1 MKTKISTTWKS
12 STQPRKQ
19 RKYRANA
26 KLHTKTK
33 FLSANLSKEL
43 RKKHNKRSVPLRK
56 GDKVK
61 ILRGNF
67 KGKEGKIE
75 EIDHKTLKVYITKIE
90 ITKKDGSKARV
101 PQNPSNLQITEL
113 DLSDK
118 KRKTKLNQSSD
129 KQGSDKQTSSS
140 QKASVPNAETQK
152 TDTGA
157 K

>member
-1 MKTKISTTWKS
+1 MKTEFSKTWKS

-26 KLHTKTK
+26 KLHTKTN
-33 FLSANLSKEL
+33 FLTANLSKEL
-43 RKKHNKRSVPLRK
+43 RKKHDKRNAKLRK

-67 KGKEGKIE
+67 KGKDGKVE

-90 ITKKDGSKARV
+90 ITKKDGSKVRV
-101 PQNPSNLQITEL
+101 PQNASNLQITEL
-113 DLSDK
+113 DLTDK
-118 KRKTKLNQSSD
+118 KRKAKLNQRSGKHGSESSTQTAA
-129 KQGSDKQTSSS
+129 KQGSDSR
-140 QKASVPNAETQK
+140 TQN